1 MQNIDLLCDLPN
13 FSKQKKTPFN
23 YGKGFREFWFA
34 QLNTELWS
42 WKAEFQKSQHEC
54 STEMKQETW
63 VGEKTV
69 IWVLWHFS
77 SDLWLQ
83 LNTCGEFS
91 VLAFWILN
99 SAQICCGI
107 FKEPLYTLEL
117 FFYNIDDWNKTKH
130 LRKDKSNGNDYDKK
144 SMKLLMTMAMTLKIL
159 SMMMIVMSIIIG
171 DDDDDDDGA
180 TEPAPSPRSRPAPP
194 SPHRTYHRPVRA
206 PV

>member
-1 MQNIDLLCDLPN
+1 
-13 FSKQKKTPFN
+13 
-23 YGKGFREFWFA
+23 
-34 QLNTELWS
+34 
-42 WKAEFQKSQHEC
+42 
-54 STEMKQETW
+54 MKQETW

-91 VLAFWILN
+91 VSAFWILN

-171 DDDDDDDGA
+171 DLYIIGA
-180 TEPAPSPRSRPAPP
+180 VCLSVCHEKWSFCPTEPSRTFRNLLEPSG
-194 SPHRTYHRPVRA
+194 TF
-206 PV
+206 